1 MHINTSTLIY
11 TVQGHV
17 SIHYSQRSQEE
28 DFVLT
33 TELQNTACG
42 RALLICRSNNIADK
56 ESCLTTVG
64 MWNPTPPHPSVIAV
78 ITSLKGA
85 PSSG

>member
-17 SIHYSQRSQEE
+17 SIHYYQRSQEE

-33 TELQNTACG
+33 TELQTDCA
-42 RALLICRSNNIADK
+42 RALLICRSNNMADK
-56 ESCLTTVG
+56 ENRLTTVG
-64 MWNPTPPHPSVIAV
+64 MWNHPAPSVIAA